1 MTGMK
6 QIEKFLKKQTSTL
19 TRSRV
24 DKDGFFPA
32 TLKRR
37 PSTSKI
43 LPFLRDTVSGSD
55 SPSPKDEFSPD
66 IACLESKWTDTEDD
80 LTSPSLSSGEI
91 SPNGSTLGSK
101 LWHLSDTPENIVE
114 HVLEGVLEST
124 KNSAD
129 TETLLDDF
137 LLTHSVFMPTDRLL
151 QVLHKQYCTGASERA
166 GNWSEAYPQLRK
178 QTVLRVTVE
187 WAEKCKD
194 LLLEDEV
201 AVRLLKDL
209 NANARKDLHLY
220 PNLKEAL
227 TRLQRMVETVE
238 YRAPEECSHLR
249 KKQVKPLFRHFSR
262 TDICLQQREPL
273 RGTDE
278 IFCRVYSSDH
288 SYVTIKSR
296 LSASVQE
303 IVLSVAEK
311 LQHSEEE
318 SKEPVDKNLLL
329 VAIRSS
335 GEKTMFRLDEDSVFT
350 TLGVNTHLFACTKES
365 VESLVPPPAIER
377 LIHEGPEIN
386 EMNMVEMAN
395 QITMF
400 DWELFNCVHEL
411 ELIHYVFRNESIR
424 RRTANLE
431 LVLQRC
437 SEVQHWVATEI
448 LMCERLG
455 KRVQLLKTFINIAAL
470 CREKQNLFSFFAII
484 MGLCNAAVSRLCL
497 TWEKLPAKCK
507 KLFQKFESLT
517 DPSRNH
523 KSYRDAIARM
533 NPPLIPFVPLLLKD
547 MTFIHEGNKTILN
560 QLVNFEKMHMVANA
574 VRTMRR
580 YRSTPL
586 KPASESAANHIEI
599 KAYVRQLHVIDN
611 QQLLYDLSYRL
622 EPKDP

>member
-24 DKDGFFPA
+24 DKDGLFPG

-37 PSTSKI
+37 PSASKI
-43 LPFLRDTVSGSD
+43 LPFLKDAVPGND

-66 IACLESKWTDTEDD
+66 IGCLESKWTDTEDD

-91 SPNGSTLGSK
+91 SPNGSTLSSK

-114 HVLEGVLEST
+114 HVLEGLLET
-124 KNSAD
+124 PKNSIDA
-129 TETLLDDF
+129 EVLLDDF
-137 LLTHSVFMPTDRLL
+137 LLTHSVFMPTDKLL
-151 QVLHKQYCTGASERA
+151 QVLHKQYCMSASERA
-166 GNWSEAYPQLRK
+166 ENWNEACPQLK
-178 QTVLRVTVE
+178 KEKVLRITVD

-194 LLLEDEV
+194 LLLEDEI
-201 AVRLLKDL
+201 AVRLLKEL
-209 NANARKDLHLY
+209 NAIARKDLHRY
-220 PNLKEAL
+220 PNLKEEL
-227 TRLQRMVETVE
+227 TRLRNMVETVE
-238 YRAPEECSHLR
+238 YRPPEESSCLR

-278 IFCRVYSSDH
+278 IFCRVYAADH

-296 LSASVQE
+296 LSASVQD

-318 SKEPVDKNLLL
+318 SKEPVHKNLRL

-335 GEKTMFRLDEDSVFT
+335 GEKTLFRLDEDSVFT

-365 VESLVPPPAIER
+365 VESLIPPPAIER
-377 LIHEGPEIN
+377 LSHEGPEVN

-395 QITMF
+395 QITAF
-400 DWELFNCVHEL
+400 DWELLNCVHEL

-455 KRVQLLKTFINIAAL
+455 KRVQLLKTFIHIAAL
-470 CREKQNLFSFFAII
+470 CKEKQNLFSFFAII

-523 KSYRDAIARM
+523 KSYRDTIARM
-533 NPPLIPFVPLLLKD
+533 KPPLIPFVPLLLKD
-547 MTFIHEGNKTILN
+547 MTFIHEGNKTFLN

-574 VRTMRR
+574 VRTMRK
-580 YRSTPL
+580 YRSTL
-586 KPASESAANHIEI
+586 LRLDSELAANYIQI
-599 KAYVRQLHVIDN
+599 KAYIRQLHVIDN

>member
-24 DKDGFFPA
+24 DKDGFFPG

-37 PSTSKI
+37 PSASKI
-43 LPFLRDTVSGSD
+43 LPFLKDTVPSSD

-66 IACLESKWTDTEDD
+66 IGCLENKWTDTEDE
-80 LTSPSLSSGEI
+80 LTSPSLSSGEM
-91 SPNGSTLGSK
+91 SPNGSTLSSK
-101 LWHLSDTPENIVE
+101 LWHFSDTPENIVE
-114 HVLEGVLEST
+114 HVLEGLMEAP
-124 KNSAD
+124 KNSTD
-129 TETLLDDF
+129 TEILLDDF
-137 LLTHSVFMPTDRLL
+137 LLTHSVFMPTDKLL
-151 QVLHKQYCTGASERA
+151 QVLHKQYCTSMSEKA
-166 GNWSEAYPQLRK
+166 GNSYETYLELKK
-178 QTVLRVTVE
+178 QKVLKITVE
-187 WAEKCKD
+187 WAARCKD
-194 LLLEDEV
+194 LLLEDET
-201 AVRLLKDL
+201 AVKLLKDL
-209 NANARKDLHLY
+209 NTIARKDLRLY
-220 PNLKEAL
+220 PNLKEEIS
-227 TRLQRMVETVE
+227 RLQHMVETVE
-238 YRAPEECSHLR
+238 CRPPEDCSCLR

-278 IFCRVYSSDH
+278 IFCRIYATDH

-296 LSASVQE
+296 LSASVEE

-311 LQHSEEE
+311 LQHCEEE
-318 SKEPVDKNLLL
+318 VKEPAHKNLLL

-377 LIHEGPEIN
+377 LSHEGPEIN
-386 EMNMVEMAN
+386 EVNMVEMAN
-395 QITMF
+395 QITAF
-400 DWELFNCVHEL
+400 DWELLNCVHEL

-437 SEVQHWVATEI
+437 SEVQHWVATEMLI
-448 LMCERLG
+448 CERLG
-455 KRVQLLKTFINIAAL
+455 KRVQLLKTFINMAAL
-470 CREKQNLFSFFAII
+470 CKEKQNLFSFFAIV

-507 KLFQKFESLT
+507 KLFQRFESLT

-523 KSYRDAIARM
+523 KSYRDIIARM
-533 NPPLIPFVPLLLKD
+533 KPPLIPFVPLLLKD
-547 MTFIHEGNKTILN
+547 MTFIHEGNKTFLN
-560 QLVNFEKMHMVANA
+560 ELVNFEKMHMVANA
-574 VRTMRR
+574 VRTLRR
-580 YRSTPL
+580 YRSSALTL
-586 KPASESAANHIEI
+586 ESDSATNHIQI
-599 KAYVRQLHVIDN
+599 KAYIRQLHVIDN

>member
-24 DKDGFFPA
+24 DKDSFFPG

-37 PSTSKI
+37 PSASKI
-43 LPFLRDTVSGSD
+43 LPFLKDAVPGND
-55 SPSPKDEFSPD
+55 SPSPKDEFGSD
-66 IACLESKWTDTEDD
+66 IGCLENKWADTDDE
-80 LTSPSLSSGEI
+80 LTSPSLSSGEM
-91 SPNGSTLGSK
+91 SPNGSTLSSK
-101 LWHLSDTPENIVE
+101 LWHFSDTPENIVE
-114 HVLEGVLEST
+114 HVLEGLMESP
-124 KNSAD
+124 KSSID
-129 TETLLDDF
+129 TEILLDDF
-137 LLTHSVFMPTDRLL
+137 LLTHSVFMPTHKLL
-151 QVLHKQYCTGASERA
+151 QVLHKQYSMGMA
-166 GNWSEAYPQLRK
+166 GKAENYNEAYPELKK
-178 QTVLRVTVE
+178 QKVLKITID

-194 LLLEDEV
+194 LLLEDET
-201 AVRLLKDL
+201 AVKLLKDL
-209 NANARKDLHLY
+209 NSIAKKDVRLY
-220 PNLKEAL
+220 PNLKDDMS
-227 TRLQRMVETVE
+227 RLQRTVE
-238 YRAPEECSHLR
+238 KVEFRPPEDWSCLR
-249 KKQVKPLFRHFSR
+249 KKQIKPLFRHFSR

-278 IFCRVYSSDH
+278 IFCRIYATDH

-296 LSASVQE
+296 LSASVND

-311 LQHSEEE
+311 LQHCEEE
-318 SKEPVDKNLLL
+318 SKEPVHTNLLL

-335 GEKTMFRLDEDSVFT
+335 GEKTTFRLDEDSVFT

-377 LIHEGPEIN
+377 LSHEGPEIN
-386 EMNMVEMAN
+386 EVNMMEMAI
-395 QITMF
+395 QITAF
-400 DWELFNCVHEL
+400 DWELLNCVHEL
-411 ELIHYVFRNESIR
+411 ELIHYVFRNDCIR
-424 RRTANLE
+424 KRTANLE

-455 KRVQLLKTFINIAAL
+455 KRVQLLKNFINMAAF
-470 CREKQNLFSFFAII
+470 CKEKQNLFSFFAIV
-484 MGLCNAAVSRLCL
+484 MGLCNPAVSRLCL
-497 TWEKLPAKCK
+497 TWEKLPTKCK

-523 KSYRDAIARM
+523 KTYRDTIARM
-533 NPPLIPFVPLLLKD
+533 KPPIIPFVPLLLKD
-547 MTFIHEGNKTILN
+547 MTFIHEGNKTFLN

-574 VRTMRR
+574 VRTLRK
-580 YRSTPL
+580 YRSSPL
-586 KPASESAANHIEI
+586 VLESESAASHFQI
-599 KAYVRQLHVIDN
+599 KAYVRQLQVIDN

>member
-24 DKDGFFPA
+24 DKDGFFPG

-37 PSTSKI
+37 PSASKI
-43 LPFLRDTVSGSD
+43 LPFLKDTVPGND

-66 IACLESKWTDTEDD
+66 IGCLENKWADTDDE
-80 LTSPSLSSGEI
+80 LTSPSLSSGEM
-91 SPNGSTLGSK
+91 SPNGSTLSSK
-101 LWHLSDTPENIVE
+101 LWHFSDTPENIVD
-114 HVLEGVLEST
+114 HILEGLMEAP
-124 KNSAD
+124 KNSTD
-129 TETLLDDF
+129 TEILLDDF
-137 LLTHSVFMPTDRLL
+137 LLTHSVFMPTDKLL
-151 QVLHKQYCTGASERA
+151 QVLHKQYCASESERA
-166 GNWSEAYPQLRK
+166 ENSNKGHLELKK
-178 QTVLRVTVE
+178 QKVLKVTVD

-194 LLLEDEV
+194 LLLEDET
-201 AVRLLKDL
+201 AVKLLK
-209 NANARKDLHLY
+209 
-220 PNLKEAL
+220 
-227 TRLQRMVETVE
+227 
-238 YRAPEECSHLR
+238 
-249 KKQVKPLFRHFSR
+249 VKPLFRHFSR

-278 IFCRVYSSDH
+278 IFCRIYATDH

-311 LQHSEEE
+311 LQHCEEE
-318 SKEPVDKNLLL
+318 SKEPVHKNLLL

-365 VESLVPPPAIER
+365 VESLVPPPAVER
-377 LIHEGPEIN
+377 LSHEGPEIN
-386 EMNMVEMAN
+386 ETNVGEMAS
-395 QITMF
+395 QITAF
-400 DWELFNCVHEL
+400 DWELLNCVHEL

-424 RRTANLE
+424 KRTANLE

-455 KRVQLLKTFINIAAL
+455 KRVQLLKTLIHMAAL
-470 CREKQNLFSFFAII
+470 CKEKQNLFSFFAII

-523 KSYRDAIARM
+523 KTYRDTIARM
-533 NPPLIPFVPLLLKD
+533 KPPLIPFVPLLLKD
-547 MTFIHEGNKTILN
+547 MTFIHEGNKTFLN
-560 QLVNFEKMHMVANA
+560 QLVNFEKMHMVASA
-574 VRTMRR
+574 VRTLRK
-580 YRSTPL
+580 YRSSPL
-586 KPASESAANHIEI
+586 NLESDSAASHIQI
-599 KAYVRQLHVIDN
+599 KAYIRQLHVIDN

>member
-24 DKDGFFPA
+24 DKDGFFPG

-37 PSTSKI
+37 PSASKI
-43 LPFLRDTVSGSD
+43 LPFLKDTVSGND
-55 SPSPKDEFSPD
+55 SPSPKDEVSPD
-66 IACLESKWTDTEDD
+66 IGCLENKWTDTEDD

-91 SPNGSTLGSK
+91 SPNGSTLSSK
-101 LWHLSDTPENIVE
+101 LWLLSDTPENIVE
-114 HVLEGVLEST
+114 HVLEGLVET
-124 KNSAD
+124 PKNCIDA
-129 TETLLDDF
+129 EILLDDF
-137 LLTHSVFMPTDRLL
+137 LLTHSVFMPTDKLL
-151 QVLHKQYCTGASERA
+151 QVLHKQYCMSASERA
-166 GNWSEAYPQLRK
+166 ENWNEACPQLKK
-178 QTVLRVTVE
+178 QKVLRITVD

-194 LLLEDEV
+194 LLLEDET

-209 NANARKDLHLY
+209 NAIARKELHLF
-220 PNLKEAL
+220 PNLKEDL
-227 TRLQRMVETVE
+227 TRLRHMVETVE
-238 YRAPEECSHLR
+238 YRPPEECSCLR

-278 IFCRVYSSDH
+278 IFCRVYATDH

-318 SKEPVDKNLLL
+318 SKQQPPKNLLL
-329 VAIRSS
+329 VAMRSS

-350 TLGVNTHLFACTKES
+350 TLGVNTHLFACTKDCID
-365 VESLVPPPAIER
+365 SLVPPPAVER
-377 LIHEGPEIN
+377 LSHEGPEIN
-386 EMNMVEMAN
+386 EMNMEEMAS
-395 QITMF
+395 QITAF
-400 DWELFNCVHEL
+400 DWELLNCVHEL

-470 CREKQNLFSFFAII
+470 CKEKQNLFSFFAII

-523 KSYRDAIARM
+523 KSYRDTIARM
-533 NPPLIPFVPLLLKD
+533 KPPLIPFVPLLLKD
-547 MTFIHEGNKTILN
+547 MTFIHEGNKTFLN

-574 VRTMRR
+574 VRTLRR

-586 KPASESAANHIEI
+586 KLESELAANHIQI
-599 KAYVRQLHVIDN
+599 KAYIRQLHVIDN

>member
-24 DKDGFFPA
+24 DKDGFFPG

-37 PSTSKI
+37 PSASKI
-43 LPFLRDTVSGSD
+43 LPFLKDTVPGND

-66 IACLESKWTDTEDD
+66 IGCLENKWADTDDE
-80 LTSPSLSSGEI
+80 LTSPSLSSGEM
-91 SPNGSTLGSK
+91 SPNGSTLSSK
-101 LWHLSDTPENIVE
+101 LWHFSDTPENIVD
-114 HVLEGVLEST
+114 HILEGLMEAP
-124 KNSAD
+124 KNSTD
-129 TETLLDDF
+129 TEILLDDF
-137 LLTHSVFMPTDRLL
+137 LLTHSVFMPTDKLL
-151 QVLHKQYCTGASERA
+151 QVLHKQYCASESERA
-166 GNWSEAYPQLRK
+166 ENSNKGHLELRK
-178 QTVLRVTVE
+178 QKVLKITVD

-194 LLLEDEV
+194 LLLEDET
-201 AVRLLKDL
+201 AVKLLKDL
-209 NANARKDLHLY
+209 NTIARKDLQLY
-220 PNLKEAL
+220 PSLSDEIS
-227 TRLQRMVETVE
+227 RLQRMVETVE
-238 YRAPEECSHLR
+238 YRPPEDCSCLR

-278 IFCRVYSSDH
+278 IFCRIYATDH

-311 LQHSEEE
+311 LQHCEEE
-318 SKEPVDKNLLL
+318 SKEPVHKNLLL

-365 VESLVPPPAIER
+365 VESLVPPPAVER
-377 LIHEGPEIN
+377 LSHEGPEIN
-386 EMNMVEMAN
+386 ESNVGEMAS
-395 QITMF
+395 QITAF
-400 DWELFNCVHEL
+400 DWELLNCVHEL

-424 RRTANLE
+424 KRTANLE

-455 KRVQLLKTFINIAAL
+455 KRVQLLKTVIHMAAL
-470 CREKQNLFSFFAII
+470 CKEKQNLFSFFAII

-523 KSYRDAIARM
+523 KTYRDTIARM
-533 NPPLIPFVPLLLKD
+533 KPPLIPFVPLLLKD
-547 MTFIHEGNKTILN
+547 MTFIHEGNKTFLN
-560 QLVNFEKMHMVANA
+560 QLVNFEKMHMVASA
-574 VRTMRR
+574 VRTLRK
-580 YRSTPL
+580 YRSSPL
-586 KPASESAANHIEI
+586 NLESDSAASHIQI
-599 KAYVRQLHVIDN
+599 KAYIRQLHVIDN

>member
-1 MTGMK
+1 MTMTGMK

-24 DKDGFFPA
+24 EKDNVFPG

-37 PSTSKI
+37 PSASKI
-43 LPFLRDTVSGSD
+43 LPFLKDAVSSSD

-66 IACLESKWTDTEDD
+66 IGCLESKWTDTEDD

-91 SPNGSTLGSK
+91 SPNGSTLSSK
-101 LWHLSDTPENIVE
+101 LWHLLDTPENIVE
-114 HVLEGVLEST
+114 HVLEGLLETT
-124 KNSAD
+124 KSSAD
-129 TETLLDDF
+129 ADILLDDF
-137 LLTHSVFMPTDRLL
+137 LLTHSVFMPTDKLL
-151 QVLHKQYCTGASERA
+151 QVLHKQYCMSASERA
-166 GNWSEAYPQLRK
+166 ESWNEAYPQLKK
-178 QTVLRVTVE
+178 QKVLRITVE

-194 LLLEDEV
+194 LLLEDEI

-209 NANARKDLHLY
+209 NAIARKDLHVY
-220 PNLKEAL
+220 PNLKEEL
-227 TRLQRMVETVE
+227 TRLKHIVDTVE
-238 YRAPEECSHLR
+238 YRSPEECSHLR

-278 IFCRVYSSDH
+278 IFCRVYASDH

-318 SKEPVDKNLLL
+318 SKEPVHKNLLL
-329 VAIRSS
+329 VALRSS

-365 VESLVPPPAIER
+365 VESL
-377 LIHEGPEIN
+377 
-386 EMNMVEMAN
+386 
-395 QITMF
+395 
-400 DWELFNCVHEL
+400 
-411 ELIHYVFRNESIR
+411 
-424 RRTANLE
+424 
-431 LVLQRC
+431 
-437 SEVQHWVATEI
+437 
-448 LMCERLG
+448 
-455 KRVQLLKTFINIAAL
+455 
-470 CREKQNLFSFFAII
+470 
-484 MGLCNAAVSRLCL
+484 
-497 TWEKLPAKCK
+497 KLPAKCK

-523 KSYRDAIARM
+523 KSYRDTIARM
-533 NPPLIPFVPLLLKD
+533 KPPLIPFVPLLLKD
-547 MTFIHEGNKTILN
+547 MTFIHEGNKTFLN

-574 VRTMRR
+574 VRTMRK

-586 KPASESAANHIEI
+586 ELESEAAANHIEI
-599 KAYVRQLHVIDN
+599 KAYIRQLHVIDN